1 MSIVRTC
8 LIGEA
13 DPFIARLLQRFAE
26 EIGLHVER
34 AQVGEA
40 LVESASQF
48 QPELVILDPELP
60 GQLRGWE
67 AMKAIH
73 TNPSLEFVPV
83 ILCSWLPEIQAR
95 TLAAD
100 NGGASCITGYLR
112 KPDLHYQDFLDA
124 VQSAGVPIPN
134 PDASDASLDINGVL
148 HFVGTTA
155 SAPGDPEALTV
166 TSAGTMNPANG
177 GGALL
182 MQVLGLKKA
191 FPGVLALAGVDF
203 DLRPGEVHALVGEN
217 GAGKSTLIKI
227 LSGVYAP
234 DGGNIIV
241 AGEEF
246 SALTPRQAHELG
258 IRTIYQ
264 ERSLAPELSV
274 AENIMVG
281 SLPGRG
287 FLVNWNQ
294 VYEKAGAVLSNLELD
309 LDPTEQVC
317 SLGIAKQQAVEM
329 AKALYQKARIVIMD
343 EPTSA
348 FGRAEVE
355 RLFKTV
361 RALRQQGIGVIY
373 ISHHL
378 EEIFEISDRVTV
390 LRDGQVVGSRL
401 TSNTTPQEL
410 MTMMVGRDL
419 SGEIVKQTAPTGEV
433 MLRLEDVGRGV
444 VVKNISLELR
454 RGEIVGIAGMVGSGR
469 SELARLIFGLDRY
482 ERGRIVFKE
491 HELRANSPR
500 SAIRRGIGLIPE
512 DRKLQ
517 GLVLCLDL
525 IDNTNMVSIQQ
536 QKPFLSLSRLRENV
550 RRYIQTLDIRTPS
563 LNREVQYLS
572 GGNQQKIV
580 LAKWLD
586 AGADL
591 LIFDEPTRGVDVGA
605 KMQIHRLIVELA
617 HQGRAILMISS
628 DLPEIL
634 ALSDRILVMRK
645 GQIVGEFDG
654 KTANENGILACALG
668 EGNGANGH

>member
-1 MSIVRTC
+1 MSNGLTC

-26 EIGLHVER
+26 EIGLDVQR
-34 AQVGEA
+34 VQVGEA
-40 LVESASQF
+40 FIEAASQRL
-48 QPELVILDPELP
+48 PGVIILDPELP

-67 AMKAIH
+67 VVKAIY
-73 TNPSLEFVPV
+73 TANPALEDVPM
-83 ILCSWLPEIQAR
+83 ILCSWLPEGQAR
-95 TLAAD
+95 ALTTEQAWENPIA
-100 NGGASCITGYLR
+100 GYLQ
-112 KPDLHYQDFLDA
+112 KPDLHYQDFLEA
-124 VQSAGVPIPN
+124 VR
-134 PDASDASLDINGVL
+134 ASGLRDLHNGVTQGEDTIDDRL
-148 HFVGTTA
+148 KKAPAPSEVG
-155 SAPGDPEALTV
+155 SV
-166 TSAGTMNPANG
+166 N
-177 GGALL
+177 L
-182 MQVLGLKKA
+182 MKVLGLNKA
-191 FPGVLALAGVDF
+191 FPGVQALAGVDF

-234 DGGNIIV
+234 DDGSIDI
-241 AGEEF
+241 AGEQF
-246 SALTPRQAHELG
+246 TALTPRLAQSLG

-264 ERSLAPELSV
+264 ERSLALELSV

-281 SLPGRG
+281 SLPGKG
-287 FLVNWNQ
+287 FLVNWNE
-294 VYEKAGAVLSNLELD
+294 VYARAGAVLQDLALD
-309 LDPTEQVC
+309 LDPAAQVS
-317 SLGIAKQQAVEM
+317 SLGVAKQQAVEI

-355 RLFKTV
+355 RLFNTV

-401 TSNTTPQEL
+401 TAATNPQEL
-410 MTMMVGRDL
+410 MTMMVGRDI
-419 SGEIVKQTAPTGEV
+419 SSEVVKQNAAVGEV
-433 MLRLEDVGRGV
+433 ILRLENVSRGAV
-444 VVKNISLELR
+444 VQNVSLDLR
-454 RGEIVGIAGMVGSGR
+454 RGEILGIAGMVGSGR
-469 SELARLIFGLDRY
+469 SELARLIFGL
-482 ERGRIVFKE
+482 EHHEHGRIIFKGQ
-491 HELRANSPR
+491 ELSPKNPRA
-500 SAIRRGIGLIPE
+500 AIRKGIGLIPE

-525 IDNTNMVSIQQ
+525 VDNTNMVSIQQ
-536 QKPFLSLSRLRENV
+536 KKPFLSLVRLRDNV
-550 RRYIQTLDIRTPS
+550 RGYVKSLDIRTTA
-563 LNREVQYLS
+563 LNREVQFLS

-617 HQGRAILMISS
+617 RQGKAILMVSS

-634 ALSDRILVMRK
+634 TLSDRILVMRK

-654 KTANENGILACALG
+654 VTATENGILACALG
-668 EGNGANGH
+668 EGNGTNGH